1 MAHACIQTCRS
12 LALALLLAVVPG
24 LARDKKVVSPETSAG
39 NEEVDLVATIFMTQE
54 EATKELGMDPG
65 PDIAI
70 LRVRVI
76 PKTDKPVLVAADD
89 FILLAH
95 NDGERSKPF
104 TPYEIAGQGALI
116 VTNTADQKQAKQ
128 KKTSTMGGLGGV
140 MMGGGGGGS
149 DGGMASP
156 GNPRP
161 VTIGTKVDDK
171 SPGNPKLL
179 EALKAKQLP
188 DKETSEPLEGLLYF
202 RLSGKHK
209 LKDMAVLYRGPA
221 GKLNLDFEH

>member
-1 MAHACIQTCRS
+1 MRSSTS
-12 LALALLLAVVPG
+12 LALALILVISPTLAST
-24 LARDKKVVSPETSAG
+24 KKVISPETSAG
-39 NEEVDLVATIFMTQE
+39 NEDVDLIATIFLTQE

-70 LRVRVI
+70 LKVRI
-76 PKTDKPVLVAADD
+76 TPKTDKPVQVAADD
-89 FILLAH
+89 FLLLAH
-95 NDGERSKPF
+95 NDGERRKPF

-116 VTNTADQKQAKQ
+116 VTNTADQKQT
-128 KKTSTMGGLGGV
+128 KKDKTTTTGGLGGLIV
-140 MMGGGGGGS
+140 GGGGGGN
-149 DGGMASP
+149 GMASP

-161 VTIGTKVDDK
+161 VTLSTKVDDK

-188 DKETSEPLEGLLYF
+188 DKEINEPLEGLLYY
-202 RLSGKHK
+202 RLNGKHK
-209 LKDMAVLYRGPA
+209 LKDMEVLYRGPA

>member
-1 MAHACIQTCRS
+1 MRAFTPV
-12 LALALLLAVVPG
+12 ALALLLVGTTPNFA
-24 LARDKKVVSPETSAG
+24 ADKKVISPDTSAG
-39 NEEVDLVATIFMTQE
+39 NEEIDLVATIYMTQD
-54 EATKELGMDPG
+54 EATKELGVDPG

-70 LRVRVI
+70 LKVRIV
-76 PKTDKPVLVAADD
+76 PKTDAAVHVAADD

-95 NDGERSKPF
+95 NDGQRHKPF
-104 TPYEIAGQGALI
+104 TPNEIAGQGALV
-116 VTNTADQKQAKQ
+116 VTNTADQKKTKE
-128 KKTSTMGGLGGV
+128 KKTSTMGGLGGI
-140 MMGGGGGGS
+140 MMGGGGGG
-149 DGGMASP
+149 GGMASP
-156 GNPRP
+156 GNPKE
-161 VTIGTKVDDK
+161 VNLNTKEDDK

-188 DKETSEPLEGLLYF
+188 DKDTTEPLEGLLYF

>member
-1 MAHACIQTCRS
+1 MRAFTAI
-12 LALALLLAVVPG
+12 ALALLIVGTNPSFAG
-24 LARDKKVVSPETSAG
+24 EKKVISPDTSAG
-39 NEEVDLVATIFMTQE
+39 NEQIDLVATIFMTEE

-65 PDIAI
+65 PEIAI
-70 LRVRVI
+70 LKVRII
-76 PKTDKPVLVAADD
+76 PKTDAPVRVAADD

-95 NDGERSKPF
+95 NDGERRKPF
-104 TPYEIAGQGALI
+104 TPNEIAGQGALV
-116 VTNTADQKQAKQ
+116 VTNTADQKQTKE
-128 KKTSTMGGLGGV
+128 KKTSTMGGLGGIMV
-140 MMGGGGGGS
+140 GGGGGG
-149 DGGMASP
+149 GGMASP

-161 VTIGTKVDDK
+161 VNINTKVDDK

>member
-1 MAHACIQTCRS
+1 MCALTPIT
-12 LALALLLAVVPG
+12 LALVLFATSPAF
-24 LARDKKVVSPETSAG
+24 AANKKVISPDTSAG
-39 NEEVDLVATIFMTQE
+39 NEEIDLVATIFMTQE

-70 LRVRVI
+70 LKVRVI
-76 PKTDKPVLVAADD
+76 PKTDKPVQVAADD

-104 TPYEIAGQGALI
+104 TPHEIAGQGALI
-116 VTNTADQKQAKQ
+116 VTNTADQKQTKQ
-128 KKTSTMGGLGGV
+128 QKTSTTGGLGGLV
-140 MMGGGGGGS
+140 IGGGGGGN
-149 DGGMASP
+149 GMASP
-156 GNPRP
+156 GNPNP
-161 VTIGTKVDDK
+161 GTLNTKVDDK

-188 DKETSEPLEGLLYF
+188 DKETNEPLEGLLYF

>member
-1 MAHACIQTCRS
+1 MRTIPS
-12 LALALLLAVVPG
+12 IALALFLFASSPVFT
-24 LARDKKVVSPETSAG
+24 ANKKVVSPDTSAG
-39 NEEVDLVATIFMTQE
+39 NEEVDVIATIFMTQE

-70 LRVRVI
+70 LKVRVV
-76 PKTDKPVLVAADD
+76 PKTDKPVQVAADD

-104 TPYEIAGQGALI
+104 TPYEIAGQGAL
-116 VTNTADQKQAKQ
+116 VVSNSADQKQPKE
-128 KKTSTMGGLGGV
+128 KKTTTTGGLGGI
-140 MMGGGGGGS
+140 MLGGGGGGN
-149 DGGMASP
+149 GMASP

-161 VTIGTKVDDK
+161 VNINTKVDDK
-171 SPGNPKLL
+171 NPGNPKLL
-179 EALKAKQLP
+179 EALKARQLP

>member
-1 MAHACIQTCRS
+1 MSAFLSIAIAILV
-12 LALALLLAVVPG
+12 LATSPAFA
-24 LARDKKVVSPETSAG
+24 ANKKVVSPDTSAG
-39 NEEVDLVATIFMTQE
+39 NEEIDLVATIFMTQE

-70 LRVRVI
+70 LKVRIV
-76 PKTDKPVLVAADD
+76 PKTDKPVPVAADD

-116 VTNTADQKQAKQ
+116 VSNTADQKQSKQ
-128 KKTSTMGGLGGV
+128 KKTSTTGGLGGIMV
-140 MMGGGGGGS
+140 GGGGGG
-149 DGGMASP
+149 DNGMASP
-156 GNPRP
+156 GNPKP
-161 VTIGTKVDDK
+161 VNINTKIDDK

-179 EALKAKQLP
+179 EALKARQLP

-202 RLSGKHK
+202 RLVGKHK

>member
-1 MAHACIQTCRS
+1 MRVFTSVS
-12 LALALLLAVVPG
+12 LALLVATSAAFG
-24 LARDKKVVSPETSAG
+24 ANKKVISPDTSAG
-39 NEEVDLVATIFMTQE
+39 NEEIDLVATIFMTQE

-65 PDIAI
+65 SDIAI
-70 LRVRVI
+70 LKVRII
-76 PKTDKPVLVAADD
+76 PKTDKPVQVAADD

-104 TPYEIAGQGALI
+104 TPNEIAGQGALI
-116 VTNTADQKQAKQ
+116 VTNSADQKQTKE
-128 KKTSTMGGLGGV
+128 KKTSTMGGLGGIMV
-140 MMGGGGGGS
+140 GGGGGG
-149 DGGMASP
+149 GGMASP

-161 VTIGTKVDDK
+161 VTISTKVDDK

>member
-1 MAHACIQTCRS
+1 MRKFMPIAFALVLLSARS
-12 LALALLLAVVPG
+12 PG
-24 LARDKKVVSPETSAG
+24 FAATKKVISPNTSAG
-39 NEEVDLVATIFMTQE
+39 NEEVDLVATIFMTHE
-54 EATKELGMDPG
+54 EATKELGTDPG

-70 LRVRVI
+70 LKVRVI
-76 PKTDKPVLVAADD
+76 PKTDKPIQVAADD

-116 VTNTADQKQAKQ
+116 VTNTADQKTKQ
-128 KKTSTMGGLGGV
+128 KKTSTTGGLGGI
-140 MMGGGGGGS
+140 MIGGGGGG
-149 DGGMASP
+149 DNGMASP

-161 VTIGTKVDDK
+161 VNISSKVDDK

>member
-1 MAHACIQTCRS
+1 MRAFASIGLLILFAASYS
-12 LALALLLAVVPG
+12 LAG
-24 LARDKKVVSPETSAG
+24 DKKVVSADTSAG
-39 NEEVDLVATIFMTQE
+39 NEEIDLVATIFITQE

-70 LRVRVI
+70 LKVRII
-76 PKTDKPVLVAADD
+76 PKTDKAVQVAADD
-89 FILLAH
+89 FVLLAH

-116 VTNTADQKQAKQ
+116 VTNSADQKQPKDKQ
-128 KKTSTMGGLGGV
+128 KKTSAMGGLGGI

-156 GNPRP
+156 GNPTP
-161 VTIGTKVDDK
+161 KTINTKLDDK

-188 DKETSEPLEGLLYF
+188 DKEINEPLEGLLYF

>member
-1 MAHACIQTCRS
+1 MRAFTS
-12 LALALLLAVVPG
+12 FTLAFLLATLPSF
-24 LARDKKVVSPETSAG
+24 AANKKVISPNTSAG
-39 NEEVDLVATIFMTQE
+39 NEEIDLVATIFMTQE

-65 PDIAI
+65 TDIAI
-70 LRVRVI
+70 LKVRVI
-76 PKTDKPVLVAADD
+76 PKTDKPVQVAADD

-116 VTNTADQKQAKQ
+116 VTNSADQKQTKDSKD
-128 KKTSTMGGLGGV
+128 KKTSTLGGLGGI
-140 MMGGGGGGS
+140 MMGGGGGG
-149 DGGMASP
+149 GGMASP
-156 GNPRP
+156 GNPKQN
-161 VTIGTKVDDK
+161 TINTKMDDK

-188 DKETSEPLEGLLYF
+188 DKEITEPLEGLLYF

>member
-1 MAHACIQTCRS
+1 MRAFTTI
-12 LALALLLAVVPG
+12 ALAILLAGMPSF
-24 LARDKKVVSPETSAG
+24 ADKKVISPDTSAG
-39 NEEVDLVATIFMTQE
+39 NEEIDLVATIFMTHE

-70 LRVRVI
+70 LKVRII
-76 PKTDKPVLVAADD
+76 PKTDKPVQVAADD

-116 VTNTADQKQAKQ
+116 VTNSADQKQTKE
-128 KKTSTMGGLGGV
+128 KKTSTVGGLGGI
-140 MMGGGGGGS
+140 MLGGGGGG
-149 DGGMASP
+149 GGMASP
-156 GNPRP
+156 GNPKP
-161 VTIGTKVDDK
+161 VTINTRADDK

-179 EALKAKQLP
+179 EALKAQQLP

>member
-1 MAHACIQTCRS
+1 MRHSFPVISFMAVLM
-12 LALALLLAVVPG
+12 LASPAGFASN
-24 LARDKKVVSPETSAG
+24 KKVISPDTSAG
-39 NEEVDLVATIFMTQE
+39 NEEIDLVATIYMTQE
-54 EATKELGMDPG
+54 DATKALGMDPG

-70 LRVRVI
+70 LKVRII
-76 PKTDKPVLVAADD
+76 PKTDKPVQVAADD

-95 NDGERSKPF
+95 NDGERTKPF

-116 VTNTADQKQAKQ
+116 VSTATDQKQSK
-128 KKTSTMGGLGGV
+128 KDKTSTTGGLGGI
-140 MMGGGGGGS
+140 MLGGGGGGN
-149 DGGMASP
+149 GMASP
-156 GNPRP
+156 GNPTP
-161 VTIGTKVDDK
+161 KTINTKIDDK
-171 SPGNPKLL
+171 APGNPKLL

-188 DKETSEPLEGLLYF
+188 DKETNEPLEGLLYF

>member
-1 MAHACIQTCRS
+1 MRHSSPAISFMAVLM
-12 LALALLLAVVPG
+12 LASPAGFASN
-24 LARDKKVVSPETSAG
+24 KKVISPDTSAG
-39 NEEVDLVATIFMTQE
+39 NEEIDLVATIYMTE
-54 EATKELGMDPG
+54 EDATKALGMDPG

-70 LRVRVI
+70 LKVRII
-76 PKTDKPVLVAADD
+76 PKTDKPVQVAADD

-95 NDGERSKPF
+95 NDGERTKPF

-116 VTNTADQKQAKQ
+116 VSTATDQKQSK
-128 KKTSTMGGLGGV
+128 KDKTSTTGGLGGI
-140 MMGGGGGGS
+140 MLGGGGGGN
-149 DGGMASP
+149 GMASP
-156 GNPRP
+156 GNPTP
-161 VTIGTKVDDK
+161 KTINTKVDDK
-171 SPGNPKLL
+171 APGNPKLL

-188 DKETSEPLEGLLYF
+188 DKETNEPLEGLLYF

>member
-1 MAHACIQTCRS
+1 MSAFFSVAIAILV
-12 LALALLLAVVPG
+12 LATSPAFA
-24 LARDKKVVSPETSAG
+24 ANKKVVSPDTSAG
-39 NEEVDLVATIFMTQE
+39 NEEIDLVATIFMTQE

-70 LRVRVI
+70 LKVRVV
-76 PKTDKPVLVAADD
+76 PKTDKPVPVAADD

-116 VTNTADQKQAKQ
+116 VSNTADQKQPKQ
-128 KKTSTMGGLGGV
+128 KKTSTTGGLGGIMV
-140 MMGGGGGGS
+140 GGGGGG
-149 DGGMASP
+149 DNGMASP
-156 GNPRP
+156 GNPKP
-161 VTIGTKVDDK
+161 VNINTKIDDK

-179 EALKAKQLP
+179 EALKARQLP

-202 RLSGKHK
+202 RLVGKHK

>member
-1 MAHACIQTCRS
+1 MRVITTI
-12 LALALLLAVVPG
+12 ALALLILIPAPG
-24 LARDKKVVSPETSAG
+24 LTKDKKVISPDTSAG
-39 NEEVDLVATIFMTQE
+39 NEDVDIVATIFMTQD

-70 LRVRVI
+70 LKVRVI
-76 PKTDKPVLVAADD
+76 PKTDKPIQVAADD

-95 NDGERSKPF
+95 NDGQRSKPF
-104 TPYEIAGQGALI
+104 TPHEIAGQGALI
-116 VTNTADQKQAKQ
+116 VSNTPDQKQTK
-128 KKTSTMGGLGGV
+128 KDKTSTTGGLGGI
-140 MMGGGGGGS
+140 MLGGGGGGN
-149 DGGMASP
+149 GMASP
-156 GNPRP
+156 GNPHP
-161 VTIGTKVDDK
+161 VTLNTKIDDK
-171 SPGNPKLL
+171 SPGDAKLL
-179 EALKAKQLP
+179 EALTKRQLP

>member
-1 MAHACIQTCRS
+1 MRVFRTIV
-12 LALALLLAVVPG
+12 LAVLVMATSPG
-24 LARDKKVVSPETSAG
+24 FASNKKVVSPDTSAG
-39 NEEVDLVATIFMTQE
+39 NEEIDLVATIFMTQE
-54 EATKELGMDPG
+54 EAAKELGMDPG

-70 LRVRVI
+70 LKVRVI
-76 PKTDKPVLVAADD
+76 PKTDKPVQVAADD

-116 VTNTADQKQAKQ
+116 VSNAPEQKQTK
-128 KKTSTMGGLGGV
+128 KDKTSTTGGLGGIMV
-140 MMGGGGGGS
+140 GGGGGGN
-149 DGGMASP
+149 GMASP
-156 GNPRP
+156 GNPKP
-161 VTIGTKVDDK
+161 VNINTKLDEK

-179 EALKAKQLP
+179 EALKARQLP
-188 DKETSEPLEGLLYF
+188 DKVTSEPLEGLLYF

-209 LKDMAVLYRGPA
+209 LKDMAVLYRGSA

>member
-1 MAHACIQTCRS
+1 MRVFTVI
-12 LALALLLAVVPG
+12 ALGLLVLVPAPG
-24 LARDKKVVSPETSAG
+24 RTKEKKAISPDTSAG
-39 NEEVDLVATIFMTQE
+39 NEDVDIVATIFMTE
-54 EATKELGMDPG
+54 EDATKELGMDPG

-70 LRVRVI
+70 LKVRVI
-76 PKTDKPVLVAADD
+76 PKTDKPVQVAADD

-95 NDGERSKPF
+95 NDGQRSKPF
-104 TPYEIAGQGALI
+104 TPHEIAGQGALI
-116 VTNTADQKQAKQ
+116 VSDAPQAKQ
-128 KKTSTMGGLGGV
+128 TKKDKTSTTGGLGGI
-140 MMGGGGGGS
+140 MMGGGGGG
-149 DGGMASP
+149 GNGMASP
-156 GNPRP
+156 GNPQP
-161 VTIGTKVDDK
+161 VTLNTKIDDK

-179 EALKAKQLP
+179 EALTKRQLP